1 MELNPADGLL
11 NTYDSNT
18 WLLNRLVVDVSHAE
32 SLQSPHAKINC
43 MNWIVGHILAGRHE
57 ALELLG
63 SPSFWVEE
71 QLSLY
76 RSGSA
81 SLTDQQSALAFDV
94 LVDELQGSQALIAAA
109 LEAIPEDQ
117 LQVVVE
123 TRRGEKPIWK
133 HVDGLAWH
141 ETFHVGQ
148 VDILRAYAH
157 GE

>member
-1 MELNPADGLL
+1 MEMNLADELL
-11 NTYDSNT
+11 NTFDSNT
-18 WLLNRLVVDVSHAE
+18 WLLNRLVADVSHAE
-32 SLQSPHAKINC
+32 SLQSPQAMINC

-57 ALELLG
+57 ALDLLG
-63 SPSFWVEE
+63 SPDFWVEE
-71 QLSLY
+71 KLSMY
-76 RSGSA
+76 RSGST
-81 SLTDQQSALAFDV
+81 SLTDQHTAEAFEF
-94 LVDELQGSQALIAAA
+94 LVEELQRSQALIATA
-109 LEAIPEDQ
+109 LEAIAEDQ

-133 HVDGLAWH
+133 HIDGLAWH

>member
-1 MELNPADGLL
+1 MDLNMADGLL
-11 NTYDSNT
+11 NTYESNT
-18 WLLNRLVVDVSHAE
+18 WLLNRLVADVSHAE
-32 SLQSPHAKINC
+32 SLQSPQATINC

-57 ALELLG
+57 ALDLLG
-63 SPSFWVEE
+63 SPSFWGEE

-76 RSGSA
+76 RTGSP
-81 SLTDQQSALAFDV
+81 SLSDQQHALAFDF
-94 LVDELQGSQALIAAA
+94 LVGELERSQGLLADALHA
-109 LEAIPEDQ
+109 LPEDR

-157 GE
+157 TD